1 MYHIIINPVSRS
13 GRGLQIW
20 NKQVEPILREKKAEY
35 RSYFSEKP
43 GDVIRIVRE
52 LSARTQGDLSLL
64 ILGGDGTM
72 NEALQGMEDPSRFIL
87 GYIPTG
93 SSNDLARDLKIPK
106 NPSEALELI
115 LNSESPRSMDLGTV
129 VYPDGE
135 MRHFAV
141 SCGIGFDA
149 AVCEE
154 ALHSKIKK
162 TMNRLGLGK
171 LTYLGIALRQ
181 LFAAKAVS
189 GKAPPLIS
197 EICCS
202 PPACFTVLR
211 AGDSCSPPMQMP
223 RTEFSTCAPWEIFRN
238 P

>member
-20 NKQVEPILREKKAEY
+20 VKQVEPILRRKKVEY

-52 LSARTQGDLSLL
+52 LSARTQGELSLL

-106 NPSEALELI
+106 NPSDALELI
-115 LNSESPRSMDLGTV
+115 LNSVNPRSMDLGTV

-135 MRHFAV
+135 TRHFAV

-171 LTYLGIALRQ
+171 LTYLA
-181 LFAAKAVS
+181 
-189 GKAPPLIS
+189 APPLIS

-202 PPACFTVLR
+202 PPVCFIVLK
-211 AGDSCSPPMQMP
+211 AEDSCSPPTQMP
-223 RTEFSTCAPWEIFRN
+223 RMEFLICAPWEIFRN
-238 P
+238 L